1 MERVVVRGLYKRFGK
16 TKVLE
21 GIDLTVGEGTV
32 VAILGPNASGKT
44 TLIKCILGLVVPN
57 RGKIVVM
64 GEDIRSGVEY
74 RRYIGYMPQIAKF
87 PENLTV
93 RELLN
98 LVKDVRDQ
106 PSKEEYYIDLF
117 GLHPFLDRPLGV
129 LSGGTR
135 QKVNATLAF
144 MFGSD
149 ILILDEPTVGFDPVA
164 STHFKDEV
172 LRLKDEGRTVLFTS
186 HIMGEVEEMADR
198 VVFLLNGKI
207 YFDGTPNEFKVKT
220 GEKTLER
227 AIAKLMKEARVEE
240 GV

>member
-1 MERVVVRGLYKRFGK
+1 LERVVVRGLYKRFGK